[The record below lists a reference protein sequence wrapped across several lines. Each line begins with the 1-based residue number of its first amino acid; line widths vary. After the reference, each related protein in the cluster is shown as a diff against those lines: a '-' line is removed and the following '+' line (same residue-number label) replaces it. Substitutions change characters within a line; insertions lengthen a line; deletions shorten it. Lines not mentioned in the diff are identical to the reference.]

1 MRTRILLTCLLLPL
15 VAPPAW
21 SADDAGIGDEF
32 DRALLRLA
40 QSGQL
45 RDAGDAIVVEQPARR
60 VANLGLLIDRDHDD
74 GLLVLG
80 TLPGG
85 SAERIGLR
93 AGDRLVEAN
102 GTDLRGRG
110 ASERMRSIIDGLE
123 GDNALAVRVQRDGQ
137 DQRLAGVV
145 EAVELPAM
153 RVELKAGGDAGSGA
167 VASAGDGRVAGDPES
182 SCARVTT
189 FHAAPRSRDL
199 YPARLLA
206 VDGELPGPSS
216 QDSFRIEP
224 GRHVLTVAEIIDERE
239 FSPVANTQRSR
250 HGRQLVRTLEIDARP
265 GVTYLLSARLL
276 RDRRGSILDAGYWQP
291 VVWKERAEPCR

>member
-1 MRTRILLTCLLLPL
+1 MSIRLILACLLLPL
-15 VAPPAW
+15 STVPAW
-21 SADDAGIGDEF
+21 PADSSAGIGEEF
-32 DRALLRLA
+32 QRALLRLA

-45 RDAGDAIVVEQPARR
+45 QGAGDAIVVEQPARR
-60 VANLGLLIDRDHDD
+60 MANLGLLIDRDHDD

-93 AGDRLVEAN
+93 PGDRLVEAN

-110 ASERMRSIIDGLE
+110 ANERMRSIIDGLDE
-123 GDNALAVRVQRDGQ
+123 DRALALSIQRGGV

-145 EAVELPAM
+145 EAVDLPAM
-153 RVELKAGGDAGSGA
+153 RVELRAGADGSGDGG
-167 VASAGDGRVAGDPES
+167 AGAGRVAGDPAS

-206 VDGELPGPSS
+206 IDGELPGPSA

-239 FSPVANTQRSR
+239 FSPIANQQRSR
-250 HGRQLVRTLEIDARP
+250 HGRQLVRTIEIDARP
-265 GVTYLLSARLL
+265 GVTYLLSAQLL

-291 VVWKERAEPCR
+291 VLWKERAEPCR

>member
-1 MRTRILLTCLLLPL
+1 
-15 VAPPAW
+15 
-21 SADDAGIGDEF
+21 
-32 DRALLRLA
+32 
-40 QSGQL
+40 
-45 RDAGDAIVVEQPARR
+45 
-60 VANLGLLIDRDHDD
+60 
-74 GLLVLG
+74 
-80 TLPGG
+80 
-85 SAERIGLR
+85 
-93 AGDRLVEAN
+93 
-102 GTDLRGRG
+102 
-110 ASERMRSIIDGLE
+110 MRSIVDGLD
-123 GDNALAVRVQRDGQ
+123 GDHALALRLLRDGE

-145 EAVELPAM
+145 EAVDLPAM
-153 RVELKAGGDAGSGA
+153 RVELVASADPNAGA
-167 VASAGDGRVAGDPES
+167 VASAGDGRVAGDPAS

-206 VDGELPGPSS
+206 VDGELPGPSA

-239 FSPVANTQRSR
+239 FSPVANQQRSR
-250 HGRQLVRTLEIDARP
+250 HGRQLVRTIEIDARP